1 MERMTLNGI
10 YKLKYFDY
18 DTFHIE
24 NVMCDNFFPN
34 DWIDANVPEDV
45 HTTLR
50 RYGYLSGHY
59 YDKDLDQER
68 WIDEK
73 DWVYFRSFVA
83 DERLYGHACTLC
95 LEGVD
100 TIARVWLNGTLLGT
114 CQNMFREYTFPVGD
128 ALLFGQENRL
138 VIQVLS
144 PLGHTA
150 STNKK
155 GIYPEDD
162 ATRMLLRKSQMN
174 WGWDFCG
181 HCLTVGLWKS
191 IYLKTCDEAAL
202 SDARLTTETLDAKE
216 AKLHLSCTVQ
226 NGSAEDEVEIKLSA
240 KGVPVCIHRLTADEA
255 RDFSFTLKEPRPWW
269 PRPYGDPFLYDV
281 CIRLLHG
288 GATVDKKEF
297 HFGLRIVELQQNY
310 EDGGRSFLFRING
323 RRLFLRGANWV
334 PLNCIYAEI
343 RSEDYDPVFARVLD
357 SNLSMLRIWGGGIY
371 ESEHF
376 LDLCDKHGILVFQD
390 MMLAC
395 GIFPQDEAFLRL
407 VYEEVSEVVRR
418 NYNRACIVMWSADN
432 ELDEAYRWYDKLEEF
447 PTNRVNREA
456 VQRAVLENDTS
467 RPFLVSSPC
476 SPFPEEP
483 GAEDPNSDLQGD
495 MHLYLTRFKKSD
507 EYYYKKILDYK
518 PRFMS
523 EYGFSSLPSEPSY
536 SRFNFR
542 HGTLDLTRNPWLAQ
556 LDWLSSIGKT
566 NDTEALIYYT
576 QFTHAQALK
585 YWIEYLRSL
594 KWHCGGSLYWKFNDP
609 IAPNREDMLFPSLM
623 SSLDFYGLPKMAYYY
638 ARRAYEDRVLC
649 FREQTD
655 GSLIIYGCS
664 ETTDDLDGELE
675 LRLTTYEGKIL
686 WSLRQDAC
694 LAADSAV
701 PLAIVPSAVLSAVP
715 SYCCYLAAVFS
726 DERCSRLKNI
736 FHLTAIGEWDHV
748 ALPQAALHVDI
759 HMVSSCEFELII
771 DTDVFVQDV
780 VIEALDCD
788 VYYSDNAFCMEK
800 GERTVIRARIANNV
814 PDWLYVRVRACN
826 AKSICFGL
834 APKGDCNEV

>member
-1 MERMTLNGI
+1 
-10 YKLKYFDY
+10 
-18 DTFHIE
+18 
-24 NVMCDNFFPN
+24 
-34 DWIDANVPEDV
+34 
-45 HTTLR
+45 
-50 RYGYLSGHY
+50 
-59 YDKDLDQER
+59 
-68 WIDEK
+68 
-73 DWVYFRSFVA
+73 
-83 DERLYGHACTLC
+83 
-95 LEGVD
+95 
-100 TIARVWLNGTLLGT
+100 
-114 CQNMFREYTFPVGD
+114 MFREYTFPVGD

-150 STNKK
+150 STSKK

-281 CIRLLHG
+281 CIQLLHG

-310 EDGGRSFLFRING
+310 EDGGRSFLFRIND

-483 GAEDPNSDLQGD
+483 GAEDPNSDLQ
-495 MHLYLTRFKKSD
+495 L
-507 EYYYKKILDYK
+507 
-518 PRFMS
+518 
-523 EYGFSSLPSEPSY
+523 SLIHISEP
-536 SRFNFR
+536 
-542 HGTLDLTRNPWLAQ
+542 TRP
-556 LDWLSSIGKT
+556 
-566 NDTEALIYYT
+566 Y
-576 QFTHAQALK
+576 
-585 YWIEYLRSL
+585 
-594 KWHCGGSLYWKFNDP
+594 
-609 IAPNREDMLFPSLM
+609 
-623 SSLDFYGLPKMAYYY
+623 
-638 ARRAYEDRVLC
+638 
-649 FREQTD
+649 
-655 GSLIIYGCS
+655 
-664 ETTDDLDGELE
+664 
-675 LRLTTYEGKIL
+675 
-686 WSLRQDAC
+686 
-694 LAADSAV
+694 
-701 PLAIVPSAVLSAVP
+701 
-715 SYCCYLAAVFS
+715 
-726 DERCSRLKNI
+726 
-736 FHLTAIGEWDHV
+736 
-748 ALPQAALHVDI
+748 
-759 HMVSSCEFELII
+759 
-771 DTDVFVQDV
+771 
-780 VIEALDCD
+780 
-788 VYYSDNAFCMEK
+788 
-800 GERTVIRARIANNV
+800 
-814 PDWLYVRVRACN
+814 
-826 AKSICFGL
+826 
-834 APKGDCNEV
+834 